1 MNDVSYSKRLAPE
14 QEMESLIKGITK
26 ELKGG
31 VDNGRNRLG
40 NIFGFK
46 VRVTKVARTSE
57 IQFH

>member
-1 MNDVSYSKRLAPE
+1 MNDDTYSKRLAPE

-31 VDNGRNRLG
+31 VDNGRDKRA
-40 NIFGFK
+40 
-46 VRVTKVARTSE
+46 KVARTSE